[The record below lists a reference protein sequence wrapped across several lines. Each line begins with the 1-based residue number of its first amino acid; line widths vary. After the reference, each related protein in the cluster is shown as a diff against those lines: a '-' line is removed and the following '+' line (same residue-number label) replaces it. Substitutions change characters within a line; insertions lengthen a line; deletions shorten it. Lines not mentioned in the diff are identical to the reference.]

1 MWDFMFEDVK
11 SGEQFFV
18 ECDSL
23 EEAKNILWAH
33 GIDEYEVE
41 FCGRY
46 TVEEAEMMGLDT
58 Y

>member
-1 MWDFMFEDVK
+1 MWDFMFEIIE

-18 ECDSL
+18 EGNNL
-23 EEAKNILWAH
+23 GEAKVILKIS
-33 GIDEYEVE
+33 GFTDDELK